1 MATTLTH
8 NELKNV
14 LRAALFTPGF
24 DGRWGLPLLLIGDP
38 GIGKTSTLKAE
49 ARAAGLASKVLIGSV
64 CDPTDFGGI
73 PAQPVDGGR
82 FVRTLLPSWVE
93 DVAGWQQG
101 GVLVLDELTSVPP
114 AQQAAMLTLAL
125 DGALGDYRLDPKV
138 RIVAACNPPEQAV
151 GGGSLPMPMANRF
164 GHLTVLP
171 AAIDEWANILRGGA
185 AAVACDPADTEA
197 DVLAVWDAAYSHAQ
211 AIVVSFL
218 RRRPELRQATPKVGS
233 ADAEGAWASLRSWEF
248 AMRGFAAA
256 RVHGLTDT
264 ERDSLIAA
272 FVGTKAALEFTT
284 WLRDADLP
292 EPADVLDG
300 KTQWVPNA
308 FRPDQTQAVL
318 ASCEALVTNDKSSLR
333 IERARRLWTLLG
345 SMTTMPDLIMD
356 TAMKLGTQTDIN
368 ALPEAAAARRMTMP
382 AARAAA
388 LAGLAQR

>member
-73 PAQPVDGGR
+73 PAQPTDGGA
-82 FVRTLLPSWVE
+82 FVRTLLPSWVA
-93 DVAGWQQG
+93 DVAAWKAG

-125 DGALGDYRLDPKV
+125 DGALGDYRLDPTV

-164 GHLTVLP
+164 GHLHVQP
-171 AAIDEWANILRGGA
+171 ASIDEWAAVLRGGA
-185 AAVACDPADTEA
+185 AAVASDPSEVEA
-197 DVLAVWDAAYSHAQ
+197 EVLAVWDAAYQYAQ
-211 AIVVSFL
+211 SIMVTFL

-248 AMRGFAAA
+248 AMRAFAAA
-256 RVHGLTDT
+256 RVHGLTES

-272 FVGTKAALEFTT
+272 FVGTAAALQFVT
-284 WLRDADLP
+284 WLRESDLP
-292 EPADVLDG
+292 EPVDVLDG
-300 KTQWVPNA
+300 KIQWTPNA
-308 FRPDQTQAVL
+308 FRPDLTQAVL
-318 ASCEALVTNDKSSLR
+318 ASCTSAVLTDKSSLK
-333 IERARRLWTLLG
+333 IDRARRLWSLLS
-345 SMTTMPDLIMD
+345 SMANMPDLVME
-356 TAMKLGTQTDIN
+356 AGLLLGADESVT
-368 ALPEAAAARRMTMP
+368 ALPEATAARRITMD
-382 AARAAA
+382 AARAAQ
-388 LAGLAQR
+388 LGGLRR